1 MEPSN
6 PYATP
11 SANPYGSN
19 PLSMEG
25 SVAAET
31 IAPLAGTKGWV
42 QFMSVIMWL
51 LAALCIFYAVVMI
64 AMQGFVAKAIAQQ
77 QPGNPMA
84 QGPFMAA
91 MGGFYLFLAFFYIY
105 PAVKLWAYGSRIGTL
120 KTSLRVQD
128 LNAALHEQRRLWKFT
143 GIMTIVF
150 MVLMV
155 LGVMAFVAFVG
166 IAASRTM

>member
-1 MEPSN
+1 MEPAN

-42 QFMSVIMWL
+42 QFMSIIMWL
-51 LAALCIFYAVVMI
+51 IAGLCIVYAVAMI
-64 AMQGFVAKAIAQQ
+64 GMQGVISQVIAKQ

-84 QGPFMAA
+84 QGSFMAI
-91 MGGFYLFLAFFYIY
+91 MGGFYLFLALFYIY
-105 PAVKLWAYGSRIGTL
+105 PAVKLWAYGSRIGVL

-155 LGVMAFVAFVG
+155 LGILAFAAFVG
-166 IAASRTM
+166 IAASRSI

>member
-1 MEPSN
+1 MEPAN

-51 LAALCIFYAVVMI
+51 IAALCIFYAVAMI
-64 AMQGFVAKAIAQQ
+64 GMQGVISQVIAKQ

-84 QGPFMAA
+84 QGPFMAV

-105 PAVKLWAYGSRIGTL
+105 PAIKMWAYGSRIGVL
-120 KTSLRVQD
+120 KNTLRVQD

-155 LGVMAFVAFVG
+155 LGILAFAAFVG
-166 IAASRTM
+166 IAASRSV

>member
-1 MEPSN
+1 MEPAN

-42 QFMSVIMWL
+42 QFMSVIIWI
-51 LAALCIFYAVVMI
+51 LAALCIFYAVAMI
-64 AMQGFVAKAIAQQ
+64 ALQGAMGKVIAQQ
-77 QPGNPMA
+77 QPGNPLV
-84 QGPFMAA
+84 QGSFMTIL
-91 MGGFYLFLAFFYIY
+91 GGFYLLLAFFYIY
-105 PAVKLWAYGSRIGTL
+105 PAIKLWAYGSRIGVL

-155 LGVMAFVAFVG
+155 FGIFAFAAFVG
-166 IAASRTM
+166 MAASRGM